1 MLDEQLKAVR
11 ADTELLMRDAQNLFH
26 EAKSL
31 SGEKADALRAQ
42 GVAMLDSALAQVQQF
57 QNKAIE
63 KSKAVATGTNTYVH
77 EHPWRAVGIAA
88 VVGTLVGMLIARK

>member
-42 GVAMLDSALAQVQQF
+42 GAAMLDSALTQVQQI
-57 QNKAIE
+57 QTKAVE
-63 KSKAVATGTNTYVH
+63 KSKALATSTNTYVH
-77 EHPWRAVGIAA
+77 DHPWQAVGVAA
-88 VVGTLVGMLIARK
+88 VVGTLVGLLIARK

>member
-31 SGEKADALRAQ
+31 SGERADALRAQ
-42 GVAMLDSALAQVQQF
+42 GAAMLDSALTQVQQI
-57 QNKAIE
+57 QTKAVE
-63 KSKAVATGTNTYVH
+63 KSKALATSTNTYVH
-77 EHPWRAVGIAA
+77 DHPWQAVGVAA
-88 VVGTLVGMLIARK
+88 VVGTLVGLLIARK